1 MVNMADQRASRDE
14 RSPAPTDTD
23 AAAEE
28 SRLAMLRRV
37 KRMTIEQRIELFQS
51 LVRDAAWARGARRV
65 K

>member
-1 MVNMADQRASRDE
+1 MVNMADQRASSDE
-14 RSPAPTDTD
+14 RSPAPPDTDTE
-23 AAAEE
+23 AEE